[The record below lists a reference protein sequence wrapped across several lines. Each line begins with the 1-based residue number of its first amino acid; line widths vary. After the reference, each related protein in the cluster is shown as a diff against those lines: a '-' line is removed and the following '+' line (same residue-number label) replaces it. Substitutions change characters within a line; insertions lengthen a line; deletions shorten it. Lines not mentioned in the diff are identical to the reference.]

1 MSYLLRI
8 SRFGVDKATSIHP
21 TFQDALDRAKAL
33 VKVYTEHAVDI
44 YNEDRMDG
52 NITSEGTQFFDGL
65 TDDERDAL
73 YEEI

>member
-8 SRFGVDKATSIHP
+8 SRFGVDKATSVHP
-21 TFQDALDRAKAL
+21 TFQDALDRAKVL

-44 YNEDRMDG
+44 YNEDAMDG
-52 NITSEGTQFFDGL
+52 NITSDGTQFFDGL